1 MRTKIMF
8 DSDSFDRM
16 NEDINKLKKAK
27 DKLEYYI
34 TGIQVRELAE
44 ISDERKQ
51 IRIRN
56 IMNLCDIN
64 AKLVATPFTFDY
76 IDFGHLSFQSSS
88 IYTELLN
95 SNKSNKKDA
104 LIGATAAMEGCV
116 LVTEDVRLQKKMKNR
131 DLEVISYNEF
141 VKKYLD

>member
-8 DSDSFDRM
+8 DSNSFDRM

-56 IMNLCDIN
+56 
-64 AKLVATPFTFDY
+64 
-76 IDFGHLSFQSSS
+76 S
-88 IYTELLN
+88 
-95 SNKSNKKDA
+95 
-104 LIGATAAMEGCV
+104 
-116 LVTEDVRLQKKMKNR
+116 
-131 DLEVISYNEF
+131 
-141 VKKYLD
+141 